1 MLGRFVFVFAAA
13 ASRELKHR
21 SGRAVHKQHTATP
34 PRSDAPVPAPGECGP
49 MPSNATSR
57 TLAELLERYADVQAE
72 QRAKPKVS
80 GKSIT
85 VIATRHGL
93 GNRINNVVGGFALAL
108 ATNRALVV
116 HWPRTDCR
124 RKRED
129 CDPTSIDDLFDP
141 PPGVSWGRIKNWP
154 KATATMCSHGPF
166 VISNNR
172 FSDVEAVLDMNL
184 SEERFNGPDKPKNWC
199 AISDRSWAH
208 AVSCNPLLRCAAP
221 TPWFFYG
228 LLQRWLL
235 RPKRAVLERV
245 KHTLGRGKTCAVGV
259 HLRKADLSS
268 TKWATEELLAEAY
281 ATALERRGRA
291 RGDPTFGV
299 YIASD
304 GESRKTRL
312 RLEQIARDVDAP
324 LLARAV
330 TTRPTRGSIR
340 GNQDAL
346 AENYVLASCDE
357 ILPRGSGASTFHDL
371 AVARAAFDR
380 GWNQSRVDAFTY
392 HPDKSDHSLVP
403 ARCPKRKGAEL
414 SCPCATGATSWR
426 DLDAPWPGPAVV
438 SYS

>member
-1 MLGRFVFVFAAA
+1 MSSADD
-13 ASRELKHR
+13 STQNTII
-21 SGRAVHKQHTATP
+21 S
-34 PRSDAPVPAPGECGP
+34 SPVVY
-49 MPSNATSR
+49 T
-57 TLAELLERYADVQAE
+57 
-72 QRAKPKVS
+72 
-80 GKSIT
+80 
-85 VIATRHGL
+85 
-93 GNRINNVVGGFALAL
+93 
-108 ATNRALVV
+108 
-116 HWPRTDCR
+116 
-124 RKRED
+124 
-129 CDPTSIDDLFDP
+129 
-141 PPGVSWGRIKNWP
+141 
-154 KATATMCSHGPF
+154 
-166 VISNNR
+166 
-172 FSDVEAVLDMNL
+172 
-184 SEERFNGPDKPKNWC
+184 
-199 AISDRSWAH
+199 
-208 AVSCNPLLRCAAP
+208 
-221 TPWFFYG
+221 
-228 LLQRWLL
+228 
-235 RPKRAVLERV
+235 
-245 KHTLGRGKTCAVGV
+245 
-259 HLRKADLSS
+259 
-268 TKWATEELLAEAY
+268 
-281 ATALERRGRA
+281 TALERHGRA
-291 RGDPTFGV
+291 RGDPTFGI